1 MSAQTDLNTPIKYI
15 RGVGPKRATAL
26 ATAGI
31 DTVNDLLH
39 YYPRRYLDRTT
50 VKSIHEL
57 KKGDQATMVGT
68 VEVCGERQAR
78 KRKLFQAV
86 LSDSTGM
93 ITLVWFNGVKYIKN
107 AVQKG
112 DRLAVHGKVEFYN
125 GFQIVHPDF
134 DKLNSDADPITRVL
148 SFHYIR

>member
-15 RGVGPKRATAL
+15 KGVGPKRAEAL

-50 VKSIHEL
+50 VKSIRDV

-78 KRKLFQAV
+78 KRKLF
-86 LSDSTGM
+86 
-93 ITLVWFNGVKYIKN
+93 
-107 AVQKG
+107 
-112 DRLAVHGKVEFYN
+112 
-125 GFQIVHPDF
+125 
-134 DKLNSDADPITRVL
+134 
-148 SFHYIR
+148 